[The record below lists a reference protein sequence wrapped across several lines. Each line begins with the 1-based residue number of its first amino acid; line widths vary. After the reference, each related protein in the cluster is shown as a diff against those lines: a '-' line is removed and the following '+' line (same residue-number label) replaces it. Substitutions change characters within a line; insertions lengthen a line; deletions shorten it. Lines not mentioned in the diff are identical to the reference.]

1 MRIKY
6 HEMHTSLYDC
16 DRAIF
21 GVVAALVLP
30 LTPKEVVGERWELEV
45 EESDIGLMSRE
56 MAGTRGGTGRP
67 RGSTGGG
74 ECERDRERVRES
86 ERNRE

>member
-1 MRIKY
+1 
-6 HEMHTSLYDC
+6 MHTSLYDC

-56 MAGTRGGTGRP
+56 IDGTRGGTGRP
-67 RGSTGGG
+67 RGSTGWGS
-74 ECERDRERVRES
+74 VRET
-86 ERNRE
+86 EKE